1 VDITVAQWLDAPT
14 AMVIILPD
22 HRGVSLEAALIE
34 IARTDG
40 RRVASLQI
48 FAGHSDRTDR

>member
-1 VDITVAQWLDAPT
+1 VDITFAQWLDALT
-14 AMVIILPD
+14 AIVIILPD
-22 HRGVSLEAALIE
+22 HRGVSLEGALIE

-48 FAGHSDRTDR
+48 FGGHTDRTDR